1 MENRK
6 ISSNGWKAIESS
18 QNPSI
23 IAAYSAYK
31 DSQEKDLENLGPQY
45 YSQAVEGHFDYS
57 SESTNALLD
66 ILLELC
72 EEEGLRIYE
81 SFIKKFESF
90 DADEDAER
98 MKEDEIYSS
107 MEEEDEADEI
117 VARFEEEFGDNEPTV
132 QEFAEF
138 YHMLRTE
145 GIDGIKIFNALE
157 GLIPEN
163 EEEDEEGQEDQH
175 FEGLKKFFEF
185 NDIQED
191 EEGFDDFGFESPFC
205 KPCEGTGCEECDGS
219 GMKRNSVVN
228 NDYKDRSMHNPYY
241 GEEEDDEL
249 LAYDADT
256 DADQMEEDEAQYER
270 KSLKRFNDFK

>member
-45 YSQAVEGHFDYS
+45 YSQAIEGHFDYS
-57 SESTNALLD
+57 SESTNVLLD
-66 ILLELC
+66 ILVELC

-90 DADEDAER
+90 EADEDAERMKEDEIYSSMDKEDEADEIVARFEEEFGDNEPTTQEFAEFYHMLRTEGIDGIKIFSALEGLIPENEDEEENDELLAYDADEDAER

-107 MEEEDEADEI
+107 MEEEDEA
-117 VARFEEEFGDNEPTV
+117 
-132 QEFAEF
+132 
-138 YHMLRTE
+138 
-145 GIDGIKIFNALE
+145 
-157 GLIPEN
+157 
-163 EEEDEEGQEDQH
+163 
-175 FEGLKKFFEF
+175 
-185 NDIQED
+185 
-191 EEGFDDFGFESPFC
+191 
-205 KPCEGTGCEECDGS
+205 
-219 GMKRNSVVN
+219 
-228 NDYKDRSMHNPYY
+228 
-241 GEEEDDEL
+241 
-249 LAYDADT
+249 
-256 DADQMEEDEAQYER
+256 QYER

>member
-23 IAAYSAYK
+23 IAAYHAYK

-45 YSQAVEGHFDYS
+45 YSQAIEGHFDYN
-57 SESTNALLD
+57 SENTNALLD
-66 ILLELC
+66 ILVELC

-81 SFIKKFESF
+81 SFLKKFESF

-107 MEEEDEADEI
+107 MDKEDEADEI
-117 VARFEEEFGDNEPTV
+117 VARFEEEFGDNEPTA

-145 GIDGIKIFNALE
+145 GIDGIKIFSALE

-163 EEEDEEGQEDQH
+163 EDEEE
-175 FEGLKKFFEF
+175 
-185 NDIQED
+185 N
-191 EEGFDDFGFESPFC
+191 
-205 KPCEGTGCEECDGS
+205 
-219 GMKRNSVVN
+219 
-228 NDYKDRSMHNPYY
+228 
-241 GEEEDDEL
+241 DEL
-249 LAYDADT
+249 LAYDADE
-256 DADQMEEDEAQYER
+256 DSERMKEDEIYSSMEEEDEDEAQYER

>member
-45 YSQAVEGHFDYS
+45 YSQAIEGHFDYS

-72 EEEGLRIYE
+72 EEEGLKIYE

-98 MKEDEIYSS
+98 IKEDEIYSS

-117 VARFEEEFGDNEPTV
+117 VARFEEEFGDKEPTA

-145 GIDGIKIFNALE
+145 GIDGIKIFSALE

-163 EEEDEEGQEDQH
+163 EDEE
-175 FEGLKKFFEF
+175 
-185 NDIQED
+185 
-191 EEGFDDFGFESPFC
+191 
-205 KPCEGTGCEECDGS
+205 
-219 GMKRNSVVN
+219 
-228 NDYKDRSMHNPYY
+228 
-241 GEEEDDEL
+241 EEEDGEL
-249 LAYDADT
+249 LAYDADE
-256 DADQMEEDEAQYER
+256 DAERMKEDEIYSSMEEEEVEEDEAQYER

>member
-23 IAAYSAYK
+23 LAAYRAYK

-45 YSQAVEGHFDYS
+45 YSQAIEGHFDYN

-81 SFIKKFESF
+81 SFLKKFESF

-107 MEEEDEADEI
+107 MDKEDEADEI
-117 VARFEEEFGDNEPTV
+117 VARFEEEFGDNEPTT

-145 GIDGIKIFNALE
+145 GIDGIKIFSALE

-163 EEEDEEGQEDQH
+163 EDEEE
-175 FEGLKKFFEF
+175 
-185 NDIQED
+185 N
-191 EEGFDDFGFESPFC
+191 
-205 KPCEGTGCEECDGS
+205 
-219 GMKRNSVVN
+219 
-228 NDYKDRSMHNPYY
+228 
-241 GEEEDDEL
+241 DEL
-249 LAYDADT
+249 LAYDADE
-256 DADQMEEDEAQYER
+256 DAERMKEDEIYSSMEEEDEAQYER

>member
-72 EEEGLRIYE
+72 EEEGLKIYE

-98 MKEDEIYSS
+98 IKEDEIYSS

-117 VARFEEEFGDNEPTV
+117 VARFEEEFGDKEPTA

-145 GIDGIKIFNALE
+145 GIDGIKIFSALE

-163 EEEDEEGQEDQH
+163 EDEE
-175 FEGLKKFFEF
+175 
-185 NDIQED
+185 
-191 EEGFDDFGFESPFC
+191 
-205 KPCEGTGCEECDGS
+205 
-219 GMKRNSVVN
+219 
-228 NDYKDRSMHNPYY
+228 
-241 GEEEDDEL
+241 EEEDGEL
-249 LAYDADT
+249 LAYDADE
-256 DADQMEEDEAQYER
+256 DAERMKEDEIYSSMEEEEVEEDEAQYER

>member
-98 MKEDEIYSS
+98 IKEDEIYSS

-117 VARFEEEFGDNEPTV
+117 VARFEEEFGDKEPTA

-145 GIDGIKIFNALE
+145 GIDGIKIFSALE

-163 EEEDEEGQEDQH
+163 EDEE
-175 FEGLKKFFEF
+175 
-185 NDIQED
+185 
-191 EEGFDDFGFESPFC
+191 
-205 KPCEGTGCEECDGS
+205 
-219 GMKRNSVVN
+219 
-228 NDYKDRSMHNPYY
+228 
-241 GEEEDDEL
+241 EEEDGEL
-249 LAYDADT
+249 LAYDADE
-256 DADQMEEDEAQYER
+256 DAERMKEDEIYSSMEEEEVEEDEAQYER

>member
-45 YSQAVEGHFDYS
+45 YSQAIEGHFDYS
-57 SESTNALLD
+57 SESTNVLLD
-66 ILLELC
+66 ILVELC

-90 DADEDAER
+90 EADEDAERMKEDEIYSSMDKEDEADEIVARFDEEFGDNEPTAQEFAEFYHMLRTEGIDGIKIFSALEGLIPENEDEEENDELLAYDADEDAER

-107 MEEEDEADEI
+107 MEEEDE
-117 VARFEEEFGDNEPTV
+117 
-132 QEFAEF
+132 
-138 YHMLRTE
+138 
-145 GIDGIKIFNALE
+145 
-157 GLIPEN
+157 
-163 EEEDEEGQEDQH
+163 
-175 FEGLKKFFEF
+175 
-185 NDIQED
+185 
-191 EEGFDDFGFESPFC
+191 
-205 KPCEGTGCEECDGS
+205 
-219 GMKRNSVVN
+219 
-228 NDYKDRSMHNPYY
+228 
-241 GEEEDDEL
+241 
-249 LAYDADT
+249 
-256 DADQMEEDEAQYER
+256 DEAQYER

>member
-23 IAAYSAYK
+23 IAAYRAYK

-107 MEEEDEADEI
+107 MDEEDEADEI

-163 EEEDEEGQEDQH
+163 ED
-175 FEGLKKFFEF
+175 
-185 NDIQED
+185 
-191 EEGFDDFGFESPFC
+191 
-205 KPCEGTGCEECDGS
+205 
-219 GMKRNSVVN
+219 
-228 NDYKDRSMHNPYY
+228 
-241 GEEEDDEL
+241 EEEDGEL

-256 DADQMEEDEAQYER
+256 DADQMEEDEIYSSMDEEDVEEDEAQYER

>member
-23 IAAYSAYK
+23 IAAYRAYK

-45 YSQAVEGHFDYS
+45 YSQAIEGHFDYN
-57 SESTNALLD
+57 SENTNALLD
-66 ILLELC
+66 ILVELC

-81 SFIKKFESF
+81 SFLKKFESF

-107 MEEEDEADEI
+107 MDKEDEADEI
-117 VARFEEEFGDNEPTV
+117 VARFEEEFGDNEPTA

-145 GIDGIKIFNALE
+145 GIDGIKIFSALE

-163 EEEDEEGQEDQH
+163 EDEEE
-175 FEGLKKFFEF
+175 
-185 NDIQED
+185 N
-191 EEGFDDFGFESPFC
+191 
-205 KPCEGTGCEECDGS
+205 
-219 GMKRNSVVN
+219 
-228 NDYKDRSMHNPYY
+228 
-241 GEEEDDEL
+241 DEL
-249 LAYDADT
+249 PAYDADE
-256 DADQMEEDEAQYER
+256 DAERMKEDEIYSSMEEEDEDEAQYER

>member
-45 YSQAVEGHFDYS
+45 YSQAIEGHFDYS

-66 ILLELC
+66 NLLELC

-107 MEEEDEADEI
+107 MDEEDEADEI

-163 EEEDEEGQEDQH
+163 EEEEEE
-175 FEGLKKFFEF
+175 
-185 NDIQED
+185 
-191 EEGFDDFGFESPFC
+191 
-205 KPCEGTGCEECDGS
+205 
-219 GMKRNSVVN
+219 
-228 NDYKDRSMHNPYY
+228 
-241 GEEEDDEL
+241 EEEDGEL

-256 DADQMEEDEAQYER
+256 DADQMEEDEIYSSMDEEDVEEDEAQYER

>member
-1 MENRK
+1 
-6 ISSNGWKAIESS
+6 
-18 QNPSI
+18 
-23 IAAYSAYK
+23 
-31 DSQEKDLENLGPQY
+31 
-45 YSQAVEGHFDYS
+45 
-57 SESTNALLD
+57 
-66 ILLELC
+66 LC

-117 VARFEEEFGDNEPTV
+117 VARFEEEFGDNEPTA

-145 GIDGIKIFNALE
+145 GIDGIKIFSALE

-163 EEEDEEGQEDQH
+163 EEE
-175 FEGLKKFFEF
+175 
-185 NDIQED
+185 
-191 EEGFDDFGFESPFC
+191 
-205 KPCEGTGCEECDGS
+205 
-219 GMKRNSVVN
+219 
-228 NDYKDRSMHNPYY
+228 
-241 GEEEDDEL
+241 EEEDGEL
-249 LAYDADT
+249 LAYDADE
-256 DADQMEEDEAQYER
+256 DADQMEEDEIYSSMEEDVEEDEAQYER

>member
-23 IAAYSAYK
+23 IAAYRAYK

-45 YSQAVEGHFDYS
+45 YSQAIEGHFDYN

-72 EEEGLRIYE
+72 EEEGLRINE

-107 MEEEDEADEI
+107 FLSKKDLNSLLDKEDEADEI
-117 VARFEEEFGDNEPTV
+117 IARFEEEFGHNDPTA

-145 GIDGIKIFNALE
+145 GIDGIKIFSAL

-163 EEEDEEGQEDQH
+163 EDEEE
-175 FEGLKKFFEF
+175 
-185 NDIQED
+185 N
-191 EEGFDDFGFESPFC
+191 
-205 KPCEGTGCEECDGS
+205 
-219 GMKRNSVVN
+219 
-228 NDYKDRSMHNPYY
+228 
-241 GEEEDDEL
+241 DEL
-249 LAYDADT
+249 LAYDADE
-256 DADQMEEDEAQYER
+256 DAERMKEDEIYSSMEEEDEAQYER

>member
-6 ISSNGWKAIESS
+6 ITSNGWKAIESS

-23 IAAYSAYK
+23 IAAYRAYK

-45 YSQAVEGHFDYS
+45 YSQAIEGHFDYN

-107 MEEEDEADEI
+107 MDKEDEADEI
-117 VARFEEEFGDNEPTV
+117 VARFEEEFGDNEPTA

-145 GIDGIKIFNALE
+145 GIDGIKIFSALE

-163 EEEDEEGQEDQH
+163 EDEEE
-175 FEGLKKFFEF
+175 
-185 NDIQED
+185 N
-191 EEGFDDFGFESPFC
+191 
-205 KPCEGTGCEECDGS
+205 
-219 GMKRNSVVN
+219 
-228 NDYKDRSMHNPYY
+228 
-241 GEEEDDEL
+241 DEL
-249 LAYDADT
+249 LAYDADE
-256 DADQMEEDEAQYER
+256 DAERMKEDEIYSSMEEEDEAQYER